1 MTSLHDSDLLAWSEE
16 QTEIL
21 RRGDFGSLDI
31 DNIIEELDA
40 VGKSDQHALYSYLV
54 VLITHLLKKEYQP
67 DMISNS
73 WIRSISNSRGGIAK
87 ILKRNPSYT
96 RFLHEDIDDAFKIA
110 RKNAILETGLKPEI
124 FPKINFY
131 DHDVLLTD
139 ED

>member
-73 WIRSISNSRGGIAK
+73 WIRSISN
-87 ILKRNPSYT
+87 
-96 RFLHEDIDDAFKIA
+96 
-110 RKNAILETGLKPEI
+110 
-124 FPKINFY
+124 
-131 DHDVLLTD
+131 
-139 ED
+139 